1 MDADGTDRHD
11 LSELRPQP
19 AGRTRRHVLAGL
31 AAASFGVICS
41 PSCTGALA
49 AAALPF
55 AEIAD
60 GIFVRYG
67 VQEEMSAQNGAAI
80 ANIGFIVGERSVAV
94 IDTGTTTQQGA
105 ALKAEI
111 ARVTDRPV
119 SHVIATHVHL
129 DHCFGHGAFA
139 EEIAAGRIA
148 NVGHH
153 KLPQALAERGGF
165 YLERIRALS
174 PDFAD
179 TRFIPP
185 TTLVQETATIDLG
198 NRRLTLRAWPTAHTD
213 NDLTIEDARTGT
225 LWAADLLFS
234 GRIPVID
241 GSINGWLSVLEDLG
255 ERNAARV
262 VPGHGPVDTTDTAFA
277 RERAY
282 LAALREGVRAAI
294 DAGLGID
301 ETVRRLADL
310 GRGDW
315 LLFDA
320 VQGRNVV
327 AAYTELEWE

>member
-1 MDADGTDRHD
+1 MGLHRTGRDD
-11 LSELRPQP
+11 LIERSPRGLF
-19 AGRTRRHVLAGL
+19 RTRRQVLVGL
-31 AAASFGVICS
+31 AATAGGFALPIS
-41 PSCTGALA
+41 TATLA

-67 VQEEMSAQNGAAI
+67 LQEEMSAENGAAI
-80 ANIGFIVGERSVAV
+80 ANIGFIVGEESVAV

-111 ARVTDRPV
+111 ARITDRPV

-139 EEIAAGRIA
+139 DEIGAGRVA

-153 KLPQALAERGGF
+153 RLPQALGERGGF

-185 TTLVQETATIDLG
+185 TTLVDTVTIIDLG

-213 NDLTIEDARTGT
+213 NDLSVEDARTGT
-225 LWAADLLFS
+225 LWTADLLFA

-241 GSINGWLSVLEDLG
+241 GSVTGWLSVLEDLAG
-255 ERNAARV
+255 RNVARV
-262 VPGHGPVDTTDTAFA
+262 VPGHGPVDTTATTLQ
-277 RERAY
+277 RERTY
-282 LAALREGVRAAI
+282 LAALREGVRTAI
-294 DAGLGID
+294 DEGLGIN

-320 VQGRNVV
+320 VHGRNVV